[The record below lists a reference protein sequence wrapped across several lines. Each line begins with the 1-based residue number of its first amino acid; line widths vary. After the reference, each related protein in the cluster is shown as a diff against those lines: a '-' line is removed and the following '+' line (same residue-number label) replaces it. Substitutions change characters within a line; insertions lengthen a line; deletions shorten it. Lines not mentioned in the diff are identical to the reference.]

1 MIAQMISLHQHQV
14 RLKLVTAQIIPQTTA
29 VTVAQVAQVQVQ
41 IQGLQEAQVQ
51 GLQDQELVQV
61 QDLAKDQGMGRK
73 QRPPPLN
80 QQDRTLM

>member
-1 MIAQMISLHQHQV
+1 MIAQMITLQDRHQV
-14 RLKLVTAQIIPQTTA
+14 RLKLVTAQIIPPII
-29 VTVAQVAQVQVQ
+29 AQVAQGQVQ

-51 GLQDQELVQV
+51 ELAQA
-61 QDLAKDQGMGRK
+61 QDLAQELAQGMGRK

>member
-1 MIAQMISLHQHQV
+1 MITLQDRHQV

-29 VTVAQVAQVQVQ
+29 VTVAQVAQGQVQ

-51 GLQDQELVQV
+51 DLAQI
-61 QDLAKDQGMGRK
+61 QDLAQELAQELAQGMVRK
-73 QRPPPLN
+73 QRPPPLS